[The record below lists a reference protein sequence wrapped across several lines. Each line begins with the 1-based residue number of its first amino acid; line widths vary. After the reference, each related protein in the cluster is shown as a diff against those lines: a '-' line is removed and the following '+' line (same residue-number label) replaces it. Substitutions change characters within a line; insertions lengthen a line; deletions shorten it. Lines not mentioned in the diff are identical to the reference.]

1 VRRVSPAISKAS
13 SHNASSS
20 TTATNSIASS
30 TANTTHTSLIHSRK
44 RSSVAACS
52 SSSRAS
58 LRVSK
63 VDALAAKIELA
74 QPVHYVLKNK
84 EFYFE
89 LSAHG
94 TESKPLCLYDTD
106 LVASLHYDVADKAPV
121 PTVRSTPLTYRLL
134 PTTPSATTVRAELKC
149 SALSTQHEGMLFIV
163 RLALRD
169 HATGAELCHCFS
181 PALRVISK
189 REQLTPRSQRIPR
202 RQMKTATER
211 IQENIYSVQQLQ
223 LEQQSLLQRLLAHPN
238 LTAASAAAAAAAAT
252 SPNSKCP
259 PIQPQ
264 DAAMCFAQRLRELL
278 AAYEALPEAVRP
290 QLVSRS
296 LDELNP
302 QQSLAVDSLLQ
313 SVVHRSL
320 HPPQLGDPALSVS
333 SAAASQIVS
342 PMLATHLAPFC
353 APQPPPSTASQT
365 DGEQQPPTHETGM
378 LFSETS
384 SLTHSFEIPPLDASL
399 SSLFSCTP
407 SPSLRSTLSSSLPSS
422 SLSSCSSSSSSSS
435 FSSSLS
441 SSSSSSSSTLFSYSS
456 LVEKVEVDEE
466 NSTPSSGVS
475 KFSSPSLLNLPAFID
490 SDRADCADP
499 FYDSLSVPL
508 SMDGS
513 RDPLTLGW

>member
-1 VRRVSPAISKAS
+1 MKTRHSTQTVTHCESPSPSSSPVRRVSPAISKAS

-365 DGEQQPPTHETGM
+365 DGEQQPPTHETDDQPSLDLRM
-378 LFSETS
+378 RLARNRLLRHRAS
-384 SLTHSFEIPPLDASL
+384 SATRTFATALLSASL
-399 SSLFSCTP
+399 LA
-407 SPSLRSTLSSSLPSS
+407 R
-422 SLSSCSSSSSSSS
+422 
-435 FSSSLS
+435 
-441 SSSSSSSSTLFSYSS
+441 
-456 LVEKVEVDEE
+456 
-466 NSTPSSGVS
+466 N
-475 KFSSPSLLNLPAFID
+475 I
-490 SDRADCADP
+490 
-499 FYDSLSVPL
+499 
-508 SMDGS
+508 S
-513 RDPLTLGW
+513 R